1 MFGFF
6 SRDNSVL
13 IQPVYRNGNSLA
25 FACHSVLDAPDG
37 VAVRD
42 RSGSQAEVEIKQR
55 RRVDESTWLYFA
67 ELISGDLDPGGG
79 TAPGLRL
86 RKHPR
91 FPVGVR
97 VRSPQLP
104 DYMALTEDL
113 SVEGAQ
119 LQVSGPVRVGEELQL
134 ELDLDGGFAPVR
146 TLARVCWSRLSSPW
160 RAGVAFV
167 RIEDEGQADLRAFL
181 GQRYG
186 DFEPPG
192 DDGPPADVPDQSM
205 LRKHAFL
212 HSSYDDGDAVILKLI
227 TEDEVMELRF
237 SRPKVLHADLVTQ
250 MVGNIVTQP
259 GVNGFTHTRLLDPDG
274 QVLIEIESIPPD
286 IICRG
291 IRAGELD

>member
-13 IQPVYRNGNSLA
+13 VQPVYRNGNSLA
-25 FACHSVLDAPDG
+25 FATQTVIDAETG
-37 VAVRD
+37 VAIRD
-42 RSGSQAEVEIKQR
+42 HSGRHAEVEIRQR
-55 RRVDESTWLYFA
+55 RRVDDSTWLYFA
-67 ELISGDLDPGGG
+67 ELVSGELDSDVD
-79 TAPGLRL
+79 APKLRL
-86 RKHPR
+86 RRSPR

-104 DYMALTEDL
+104 DFMALTEDL

-119 LQVSGPVRVGEELQL
+119 LQLSGPVRVGEELQM
-134 ELDLDGGFAPVR
+134 ELDLDGGYAPVR
-146 TLARVCWSRLSSPW
+146 VLARVCWSRLSFPW
-160 RAGVAFV
+160 RAGVAFL
-167 RIEDEGQADLRAFL
+167 RIAEDGQADLRSFL

-186 DFEPPG
+186 ELSSQERETDRAER
-192 DDGPPADVPDQSM
+192 PDHSM
-205 LRKHAFL
+205 LRKQAFL

-237 SRPKVLHADLVTQ
+237 SKPRVLQADLVTQ

-259 GVNGFTHTRLLDPDG
+259 GAEGLIQTRLLDPQG
-274 QVLIEIESIPPD
+274 HVLIAIESLPPD
-286 IICRG
+286 IICRS

>member
-13 IQPVYRNGNSLA
+13 VQPVYRNGNSLA
-25 FACHSVLDAPDG
+25 FASNAVIDMKNG
-37 VAVRD
+37 VEVRD
-42 RSGSQAEVEIKQR
+42 HSGRHAEVEIRQR

-67 ELISGDLDPGGG
+67 ELVSGELDSNG
-79 TAPGLRL
+79 TGPELRL

-119 LQVSGPVRVGEELQL
+119 LQISGAVRVGDELELELDIDGGVAPVRV
-134 ELDLDGGFAPVR
+134 
-146 TLARVCWSRLSSPW
+146 LARVCWSRMSSPW
-160 RAGVAFV
+160 RAGVSFL
-167 RIEDEGQADLRAFL
+167 RIDEEGQSDLRAFL
-181 GQRYG
+181 AQRYE
-186 DFEPPG
+186 DFEPPESESKE
-192 DDGPPADVPDQSM
+192 VSYPDQSM

-237 SRPKVLHADLVTQ
+237 ARPKVLQANLITQ
-250 MVGNIVTQP
+250 MVGNIVVTQP
-259 GVNGFTHTRLLDPDG
+259 GEKGFTHTRLLDPDG